1 MYKEI
6 DHYDPAQTYPGL
18 DSMHGLLVIYIIDL
32 YELIKDHFDVA
43 KNKWIGKRG
52 NLIEDAQNISAPAI
66 WFPKTKD
73 YENSATN
80 FYINPDYEES
90 HKLDNIV
97 DDEEEEK
104 E

>member
-1 MYKEI
+1 MR
-6 DHYDPAQTYPGL
+6 
-18 DSMHGLLVIYIIDL
+18 
-32 YELIKDHFDVA
+32 IKS
-43 KNKWIGKRG
+43 I
-52 NLIEDAQNISAPAI
+52 QNISAPAI

-80 FYINPDYEES
+80 FYINPDYEEA